1 MWIFQYFGFYNFY
14 YTSSSNLISLQNTFF
29 YKDPCNIFVPT
40 ISMSISFFILLYL
53 TNFFY
58 IYMNNVSLKNGIN
71 LQNIAYNL
79 LFCLYSTIYRY
90 CIFLMVFANDEY
102 PQPDKTEVLHGN
114 DIIIKKTLETFS
126 RTRKSMD
133 GSLDKDGPAV
143 HVLYDPIWN
152 GLLSLKKKGIKI
164 RCIT

>member
-1 MWIFQYFGFYNFY
+1 
-14 YTSSSNLISLQNTFF
+14 
-29 YKDPCNIFVPT
+29 
-40 ISMSISFFILLYL
+40 
-53 TNFFY
+53 
-58 IYMNNVSLKNGIN
+58 
-71 LQNIAYNL
+71 
-79 LFCLYSTIYRY
+79 
-90 CIFLMVFANDEY
+90 MVFANDEY

-126 RTRKSMD
+126 RTRNSMD

-164 RCIT
+164 RCITEVTSDNIDYCKKLMEVGELCHLDKDNGKRMDSKFSQDYNKLASNSFQGTGLGLFISKNIVEAHGEKIWASNNKDGQRGATFSFSIPLDMQ